1 MEGQQRMMLA
11 ALLAL
16 APGPTIASSPSLGI
30 EEGRCRD
37 KESGPAFLVNVDGLK
52 DRSGLLKLE
61 VYPANDRDF
70 LADDNVLLMAGKTFR
85 RVLAKVPK
93 TGRAVMCVRVPEPGS
108 YSLVLLH
115 DRDANGRFNFTSDGV
130 GFPGNPKLGWS
141 KPKASAAQATARATP
156 TAASILLNYRTGIAS
171 FGPVKKAAAE

>member
-1 MEGQQRMMLA
+1 MIAA

-16 APGPTIASSPSLGI
+16 APGAVIASSPNLGI
-30 EEGRCRD
+30 EEGRCRPN
-37 KESGPAFLVNVDGLK
+37 ESGPAFLISVDGLK
-52 DRSGLLKLE
+52 DRSGVLKLE
-61 VYPANDRDF
+61 VYPSTDNDF

-85 RVLAKVPK
+85 RTLMRVPDAGRPVL
-93 TGRAVMCVRVPEPGS
+93 CVRVPAPGA

-141 KPKASAAQATARATP
+141 KPKAAVTRLVARSTP
-156 TAASILLNYRTGIAS
+156 TPAEIVLNYRTGLAS
-171 FGPVKKAAAE
+171 FGPIRRTSGK